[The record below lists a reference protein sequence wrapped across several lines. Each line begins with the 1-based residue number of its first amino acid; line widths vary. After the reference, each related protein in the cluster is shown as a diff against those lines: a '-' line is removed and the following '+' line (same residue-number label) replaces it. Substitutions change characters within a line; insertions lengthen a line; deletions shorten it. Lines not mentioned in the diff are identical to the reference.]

1 MKKTVKYLE
10 IRDELKKWM
19 RNGCFADG
27 KFPALSSLVQEFDAS
42 LMTVNRA
49 VKELEAEG
57 LVICNSG
64 RIGTRVNLPGVRRLC
79 RNENHFGENLMRHRE
94 VTLRLLEVKGQFP
107 APFAEEVIRLFC
119 QRYPWI
125 RLEYD
130 CCDALE
136 DVERSSYDLII
147 CRNAD
152 ALTPERAGEFLN
164 LEKYHAAFPFD
175 GVFPVDERYSVCL
188 LWNTP
193 ILYYDREEPFTDWR
207 DVLVH
212 LQGLRKN
219 GKSGANILGLW
230 SFLHSF
236 GNDYDTAL
244 DVLNEFALCE
254 TRWNNLDHEAVLNA
268 WERGDDLSLL
278 LAYPY
283 VKCRKNVMLPPSVTG
298 RYLAASVRC
307 GICAKS
313 RYPKDAMF
321 FLHFLRSEEVQKLIV
336 KYGYGCPFRKQVFHK
351 EFAQTNKE
359 LYRILRNVGRDVEE
373 FAVSEEMQSAFYMYV
388 YPLLERYFCGE
399 LSKDETACLIQ
410 HYKTEIIK
418 MDGVL

>member
-94 VTLRLLEVKGQFP
+94 ITLRLLEVKGQFP

-152 ALTPERAGEFLN
+152 ALTPERAGEFLD
-164 LEKYHAAFPFD
+164 LEKYHAAYNCPVVIAGDLNADYNKPAIKSALSRGFAHAHHIAVEYADQDWGYHYCFGDGYKPYVTTPFEQAID
-175 GVFPVDERYSVCL
+175 HILVKYTPNDFILRFERY
-188 LWNTP
+188 TP
-193 ILYYDREEPFTDWR
+193 DYYLPLSDHSPVFADVIL
-207 DVLVH
+207 
-212 LQGLRKN
+212 
-219 GKSGANILGLW
+219 
-230 SFLHSF
+230 
-236 GNDYDTAL
+236 
-244 DVLNEFALCE
+244 
-254 TRWNNLDHEAVLNA
+254 
-268 WERGDDLSLL
+268 
-278 LAYPY
+278 
-283 VKCRKNVMLPPSVTG
+283 
-298 RYLAASVRC
+298 
-307 GICAKS
+307 
-313 RYPKDAMF
+313 
-321 FLHFLRSEEVQKLIV
+321 
-336 KYGYGCPFRKQVFHK
+336 
-351 EFAQTNKE
+351 
-359 LYRILRNVGRDVEE
+359 
-373 FAVSEEMQSAFYMYV
+373 
-388 YPLLERYFCGE
+388 
-399 LSKDETACLIQ
+399 
-410 HYKTEIIK
+410 
-418 MDGVL
+418 